1 MKTARRARRERG
13 VTMIEMLIVVV
24 IVGLLAGLT
33 YPSIASGL
41 DAIRLRTASD
51 TTATFLTQAMT
62 RVERSQQPVELLFRR
77 GTGRLLMAGV
87 GMPQRPVEM
96 LLPESVTVAHVHPEP
111 PGEPPEMVSIVLMPG
126 GTFPAL
132 RVELLNVR
140 GQRRLVRIDPLA
152 GVPVVETP

>member
-1 MKTARRARRERG
+1 MNTVRRARRQRG

-24 IVGLLAGLT
+24 IVGLLAALT

-62 RVERSQQPVELLFRR
+62 RVERSQQPVEMLFQR
-77 GTGRLLMAGV
+77 GSGRMVMAGV
-87 GMPQRPVEM
+87 MMPHRLTEM
-96 LLPESVTVAHVHPEP
+96 LLPEGVTVTHVYPEP
-111 PGEPPEMVSIVLMPG
+111 PGEPPELVSVVLMPG
-126 GTFPAL
+126 ATFPAL
-132 RVELLNVR
+132 RIELLNPR

-152 GVPVVETP
+152 GVPVVEIP

>member
-1 MKTARRARRERG
+1 MNRARRARRQRG

-24 IVGLLAGLT
+24 IVGLLAALT

-62 RVERSQQPVELLFRR
+62 RVERSQQPVELVFHC
-77 GTGRLLMAGV
+77 GTGRMEMASV
-87 GMPQRPVEM
+87 GMPHRMTEM
-96 LLPESVTVAHVHPEP
+96 PLPDGVTVSHVYPEP
-111 PGEPPEMVSIVLMPG
+111 PGEPPQLVSVVLMPG
-126 GTFPAL
+126 ATFPAL
-132 RVELLNVR
+132 RVELLNTR

-152 GVPVVETP
+152 GVPVVEIP

>member
-1 MKTARRARRERG
+1 MTMARRARRQSG

-24 IVGLLAGLT
+24 IVGLLAAVT

-62 RVERSQQPVELLFRR
+62 RVERSQQPVEMLFQR
-77 GTGRLLMAGV
+77 GSRRLLMASV
-87 GMPQRPVEM
+87 VMPHKPTEM
-96 LLPESVTVAHVHPEP
+96 LLPEGVTVTHIYPEP
-111 PGEPPEMVSIVLMPG
+111 PGEPPELVSVVLMPG
-126 GTFPAL
+126 ATFPAL
-132 RVELLNVR
+132 RVELVNPR

-152 GVPVVETP
+152 GVPVVEVP

>member
-1 MKTARRARRERG
+1 MTMARRARRQSG

-24 IVGLLAGLT
+24 IVGLLAAVT

-62 RVERSQQPVELLFRR
+62 RVERSQQPVEMLFQR
-77 GTGRLLMAGV
+77 GSRRLLMASV
-87 GMPQRPVEM
+87 VMPHRPTGM
-96 LLPESVTVAHVHPEP
+96 LLPEGVTVTHIYPEP
-111 PGEPPEMVSIVLMPG
+111 PGEPPELVSVVLMPG
-126 GTFPAL
+126 ATFPAL
-132 RVELLNVR
+132 RVELVNPR

-152 GVPVVETP
+152 GVPVVEVP